1 MKNKKKQKQKQK
13 NNCLQ
18 SFLKKSKTS
27 KMNWYVYQK
36 SLLQRLNK
44 VQKRTVRRSKL
55 LESQRKIACLN
66 YKTIVFMEK
75 VTTSS

>member
-27 KMNWYVYQK
+27 KMN
-36 SLLQRLNK
+36 
-44 VQKRTVRRSKL
+44 
-55 LESQRKIACLN
+55 
-66 YKTIVFMEK
+66 
-75 VTTSS
+75 